1 MLRKLSAI
9 EIAEGALLA
18 DIAIIFHLIATY
30 LPVGGGIFE
39 LLTPTIF
46 TVLVLR
52 RGFYASMMG
61 VAVAMFVVCMLTGL
75 GAAVFL
81 VLECGAGVFLGVTMK
96 YRMPHFLLILLGVTS
111 SSFLVYGGTWLLA
124 FLIGTSVQ
132 HFVLQFHQVYDSAI
146 RFINFAAPQLG
157 LNDMWKHNLY
167 PFIER
172 VASLGFTYWWAFLF
186 VLYWIVLWP
195 VVIGVYYITN
205 VLVRLLGYKVP
216 PFPGGKLERFL
227 HWLARRVIK
236 AIGRRRTGKRVRT
249 QTVIPASHKGSI
261 SERSKVEV

>member
-1 MLRKLSAI
+1 
-9 EIAEGALLA
+9 
-18 DIAIIFHLIATY
+18 
-30 LPVGGGIFE
+30 
-39 LLTPTIF
+39 
-46 TVLVLR
+46 
-52 RGFYASMMG
+52 
-61 VAVAMFVVCMLTGL
+61 
-75 GAAVFL
+75 
-81 VLECGAGVFLGVTMK
+81 
-96 YRMPHFLLILLGVTS
+96 
-111 SSFLVYGGTWLLA
+111 
-124 FLIGTSVQ
+124 
-132 HFVLQFHQVYDSAI
+132 
-146 RFINFAAPQLG
+146 
-157 LNDMWKHNLY
+157 MWKHNLY

-249 QTVIPASHKGSI
+249 QTVISASHKDSI